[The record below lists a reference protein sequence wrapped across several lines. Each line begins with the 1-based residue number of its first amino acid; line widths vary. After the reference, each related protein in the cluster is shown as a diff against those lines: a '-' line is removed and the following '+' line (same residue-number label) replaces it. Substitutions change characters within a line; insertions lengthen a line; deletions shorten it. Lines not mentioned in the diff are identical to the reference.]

1 MADAS
6 IMPTI
11 ISGNTNAPTIV
22 IAERAARQVK
32 QWPSLTKSAA
42 YMPLAN
48 WEGITRQVELDLA
61 VDVSGQ
67 AKRVTSPTLVINCAH
82 DQIVTETPE
91 LAARVPVQCANRSVP
106 GTWHTSR
113 EPMNFSLSLPSFC
126 ADTTRRY

>member
-1 MADAS
+1 VADAS

-67 AKRVTSPTLVINCAH
+67 AKRVISPTIVITCAH
-82 DQIVTETPE
+82 DQMVTETPE
-91 LAARVPVQCANRSVP
+91 LAARIRFKVPS
-106 GTWHTSR
+106 TWHTSR

>member
-1 MADAS
+1 VADAS

-91 LAARVPVQCANRSVP
+91 LAARVPVQCANISA
-106 GTWHTSR
+106 GHLAYL
-113 EPMNFSLSLPSFC
+113 EGADEFLSFATEFL
-126 ADTTRRY
+126 RRHDA